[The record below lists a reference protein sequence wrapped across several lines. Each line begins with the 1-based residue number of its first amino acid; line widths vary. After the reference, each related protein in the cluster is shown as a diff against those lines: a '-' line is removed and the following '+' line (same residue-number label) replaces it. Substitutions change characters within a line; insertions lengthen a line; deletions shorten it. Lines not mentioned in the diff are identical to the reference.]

1 MGISFKG
8 LMNYQKEA
16 DEHQKYMKNWEQVKA
31 KMDLDLEKFEY
42 LKEQDIIKNEYNH
55 TQQFLKTMEILNKNG
70 TSFSR
75 GVNYSGSS
83 KNGNAPRADNK
94 HYAQRIKTDYP
105 ETSDE
110 ALAKIM
116 AVTNLQPDAMFH
128 IWNNLNAYR
137 DSRASRS
144 LSADEIA
151 GFFNNIVMTEIDTS
165 VNLKDLDLDVE
176 NVNQNILDLFKNTN
190 LGGVTNI
197 LTTPSYSEELPTDI
211 NAEEKIGKS
220 IVTVH
225 TLRLESDIQTLENV
239 ETTLVNKGEN
249 LSDIQ
254 KAVYKWVRARGISL
268 ENISKLLESNRP
280 AGVNR
285 LAKLYGTKQEYLR
298 SRNSFIKTY
307 NLNLPEEPMDKFLTI
322 NREPIELPIDHRTE
336 EGVKFIL
343 ELLDNKLIMP
353 GHPVYWKD
361 DITGK
366 KVYGKIPVY

>member
-1 MGISFKG
+1 MD
-8 LMNYQKEA
+8 YQKEA
-16 DEHQKYMKNWEQVKA
+16 DEHQKYMMNWEQVKA

-42 LKEQDIIKNEYNH
+42 LKDQDAIKNEHNH
-55 TQQFLKTMEILNKNG
+55 TRNFLDAIKILKQNG
-70 TSFSR
+70 TPFSK

-83 KNGNAPRADNK
+83 KNGNAPRADNE
-94 HYAQRIKTDYP
+94 HYAQRIKTDYS
-105 ETSDE
+105 EVSDE

-137 DSRASRS
+137 DSRGSKS
-144 LSADEIA
+144 LSADEIGA
-151 GFFNNIVMTEIDTS
+151 FFSNIVMTELDTS

-176 NVNQNILDLFKNTN
+176 DVNQNILDLFKNTN

-197 LTTPSYSEELPTDI
+197 ITTPSFSEELPTDI
-211 NAEEKIGKS
+211 NAEEKIEKA
-220 IVTVH
+220 IVNVH

-280 AGVNR
+280 AGVNQ
-285 LAKLYGTKQEYLR
+285 LAKLYGPKQEYLR
-298 SRNSFIKTY
+298 SRTAFMKTY
-307 NLNLPEEPMDKFLTI
+307 NLNLPEEPMNPFLMI
-322 NREPIELPIDHRTE
+322 NREPIELPIDFRTK
-336 EGVKFIL
+336 EGISFIL

-353 GHPVYWKD
+353 GHPVYWED
-361 DITGK
+361 MTGK
-366 KVYGKIPVY
+366 RVYGKIDTY

>member
-8 LMNYQKEA
+8 LMDYQKEV

-42 LKEQDIIKNEYNH
+42 LKDQDAIKNEHNH
-55 TQQFLKTMEILNKNG
+55 TKNFLDAIKILKQNG
-70 TSFSR
+70 TPFSK

-83 KNGNAPRADNK
+83 KNGNAPRADNE
-94 HYAQRIKTDYP
+94 HYAQRIKTDYS
-105 ETSDE
+105 EVSDE

-137 DSRASRS
+137 DSRGSKS
-144 LSADEIA
+144 LSADEIGA
-151 GFFNNIVMTEIDTS
+151 FFSNIVMTELDTS
-165 VNLKDLDLDVE
+165 VNLEDLNLDVE
-176 NVNQNILDLFKNTN
+176 NVSQNILDLFKNN
-190 LGGVTNI
+190 QFGGGVTNY
-197 LTTPSYSEELPTDI
+197 LTTPSMGEELPTDI

-220 IVTVH
+220 IVSVH
-225 TLRLESDIQTLENV
+225 TLRLESDIQTLQTV
-239 ETTLVNKGEN
+239 ETKLANESDR
-249 LSDIQ
+249 SDIENT
-254 KAVYKWVRARGISL
+254 VLEWARKRSIFL
-268 ENISKLLESNRP
+268 EDTGKLLESNRP

-285 LAKLYGTKQEYLR
+285 LAKLYGTKQEYDR
-298 SRNSFIKTY
+298 SRNAFMTHY
-307 NLNLPEEPMDKFLTI
+307 NLNLPEEPMNKFLMI

-336 EGVKFIL
+336 EGINFIL

-361 DITGK
+361 ITGQ